1 VEDDRHSDR
10 YERAAGGMDYDE
22 PIHERAASIGSKLA
36 NGGPEALFE
45 EIENL
50 LPESWRQHITAY
62 PITALAIGVGLG
74 LFLGMKKGEQ
84 IVAAGSS
91 MVAAA
96 AAANLNKIMAN
107 RQGAVDSE
115 EED

>member
-1 VEDDRHSDR
+1 VEDDRYSDR

-22 PIHERAASIGSKLA
+22 PMHERASSIGSKLVS
-36 NGGPEALFE
+36 GGPEALFE

-50 LPESWRQHITAY
+50 LPDSWKQHITTY
-62 PITALAIGVGLG
+62 PITALAVGLGLG
-74 LFLGMKKGEQ
+74 LFLGLKKGEQ

-107 RQGAVDSE
+107 RHGAADAE

>member
-1 VEDDRHSDR
+1 MEDDRYSDR

-22 PIHERAASIGSKLA
+22 PMSDRAASIGSKLA
-36 NGGPEALFE
+36 SGGPEALFE

-50 LPESWRQHITAY
+50 LPDSWKKHITAY
-62 PITALAIGVGLG
+62 PLTALAVGVGLG

-91 MVAAA
+91 MIAAA

-107 RQGAVDSE
+107 RQGAADAE